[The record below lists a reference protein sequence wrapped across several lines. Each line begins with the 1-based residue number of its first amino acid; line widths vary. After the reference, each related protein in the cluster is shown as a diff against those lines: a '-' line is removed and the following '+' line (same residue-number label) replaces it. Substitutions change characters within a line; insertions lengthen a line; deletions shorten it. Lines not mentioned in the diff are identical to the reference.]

1 MTSLITQP
9 QLMMAAAADVAEINL
24 AIGAA
29 KAAAAGPTTGLVAA
43 AGDEVSAMS
52 ATLFGAYG
60 QEYQALLQQ
69 AAAFHEQFVA
79 ALSSAGNAYAGA
91 EAAASNALGALGGDV
106 RALLG
111 GNAAPATATVTGA
124 LTTAAPAV
132 VPSPNTVTLVL
143 GASGL
148 PIPPQDYIV
157 GIPPLYIN
165 QFFPAGIN
173 VGLPTPEGL
182 YPLTGINN
190 LTLDVSVSQ
199 GVTILNNAI
208 QSAVASGNTT
218 INVFGYS
225 QSSTISS
232 VVMQMLNPTNTP
244 GGSLLPSDVHLNFTL
259 VGDPSNPNGGLLTRF
274 PGLSLPSLGIT
285 FGTATPG
292 NSFPTN
298 IYTIEYDGFG
308 DFPQYPID
316 VLSDV
321 NAFVGIIELHGTYPF
336 FSAAQLLPT
345 TMGGEAI
352 QLTNTVGPTQTQYFI
367 LPTQNLPLLDPVRA
381 IPVIGNPLADLV
393 QPDLR
398 VLVDLGYGSTTQG
411 WSPDPPNVPTPFGV
425 IPPVS
430 PITIAGALATGTQ
443 QGISAFANDISAGI
457 AGVPTLA
464 SNLSPAGLSS
474 ALMGSLGTGGSSVLP
489 ALTSALS
496 SPASFIAALQS
507 ANSNIINAFSS
518 SASAAYATLLP
529 TADVANAIVTSVP
542 SYDLNLFLDG
552 VEQVVNGDPVGGLVY
567 AFGAP
572 LAADTAL
579 ATLFGGFE
587 LRVLQHAATSIV
599 GDVMNTYMPQPVSQP
614 QAQPQLGTAFG
625 SD

>member
-1 MTSLITQP
+1 MTSLIADP
-9 QLMMAAAADVAEINL
+9 QLLAAAAGNVADINS
-24 AIGAA
+24 AISAA
-29 KAAAAGPTTGLVAA
+29 RATAAGPTTGLVAA
-43 AGDEVSAMS
+43 AEDEVSAMS
-52 ATLFGAYG
+52 AALFGAYG

-79 ALSSAGNAYAGA
+79 ALAAAGNAYAGA
-91 EAAASNALGALGGDV
+91 EAAASNSLGTLGRDVQALM
-106 RALLG
+106 G
-111 GNAAPATATVTGA
+111 GNAAPATTTVTGA
-124 LTTAAPAV
+124 LATAAPMAPTGPV
-132 VPSPNTVTLVL
+132 TTLVL

-208 QSAVASGNTT
+208 QSAIASGSTT
-218 INVFGYS
+218 VNVFGYS

-232 VVMQMLNPTNTP
+232 VVMQMLNPSNTP
-244 GGSLLPSDVHLNFTL
+244 GGSLLPPGVNLNFTL

-285 FGTATPG
+285 FGTATPD
-292 NSFPTN
+292 NSFPTR

-321 NAFVGIIELHGTYPF
+321 NAFVGILELHGTYPF
-336 FSAAQLLPT
+336 FTATQLLPT

-352 QLTNTVGPTQTQYFI
+352 PLTNTVGTPLTQYFI

-381 IPVIGNPLADLV
+381 IPVIGNPIADLV

-430 PITIAGALATGTQ
+430 PITVAGALATGTQ
-443 QGISAFANDISAGI
+443 QGISAFANDISAI
-457 AGVPTLA
+457 ISSPP
-464 SNLSPAGLSS
+464 NLSPAGLSTT
-474 ALMGSLGTGGSSVLP
+474 LMGSLGTGGASVLP

-507 ANSNIINAFSS
+507 ANSNIINGISS

-587 LRVLQHAATSIV
+587 LRVIQHAATSIV
-599 GDVMNTYMPQPVSQP
+599 GDVMNSYMPPPVSQAQP
-614 QAQPQLGTAFG
+614 QPQLGTAFG

>member
-9 QLMMAAAADVAEINL
+9 QLLAAAAGNVADINS

-29 KAAAAGPTTGLVAA
+29 KSAAAGPTTGLVAA

-79 ALSSAGNAYAGA
+79 ALSSAGNAYAES
-91 EAAASNALGALGGDV
+91 EAAASNALGTLDGDV
-106 RALLG
+106 QAMLG
-111 GNAAPATATVTGA
+111 VTMTGR
-124 LTTAAPAV
+124 LTTAA
-132 VPSPNTVTLVL
+132 TITTLVL

-148 PIPPQDYIV
+148 PIPPPDYIV

-165 QFFPAGIN
+165 PFFPH
-173 VGLPTPEGL
+173 VGATIMGLDTPEGL
-182 YPLTGINN
+182 YPLTGIKN

-208 QSAVASGNTT
+208 QSAVTSGNTT

-336 FSAAQLLPT
+336 FTAAQLMPT

-381 IPVIGNPLADLV
+381 IPVIGNPIADLV

-425 IPPVS
+425 MPPVG
-430 PITIAGALATGTQ
+430 PITVASALATGIP
-443 QGISAFANDISAGI
+443 QGISAFMNDVNAEAPIM
-457 AGVPTLA
+457 A

-474 ALMGSLGTGGSSVLP
+474 ALMGTGGMGAASGLI
-489 ALTSALS
+489 AGLTSALS

-507 ANSNIINAFSS
+507 ANSNIINAISS

-529 TADVANAIVTSVP
+529 TADLANAIVTSVP

-579 ATLFGGFE
+579 ATIFGGFE

-599 GDVMNTYMPQPVSQP
+599 GDVMNTYMPPPVSQP
-614 QAQPQLGTAFG
+614 QPQLGTAFG

>member
-9 QLMMAAAADVAEINL
+9 QVLAAAAADVADINS

-52 ATLFGAYG
+52 AALFGAYG

-79 ALSSAGNAYAGA
+79 ALAAAGNAYAGA
-91 EAAASNALGALGGDV
+91 EAAASNSLGTLGGDLQ
-106 RALLG
+106 ALMG
-111 GNAAPATATVTGA
+111 GNAAPATTTVTGA
-124 LTTAAPAV
+124 LATAAPMAPTGPV
-132 VPSPNTVTLVL
+132 TTLVL

-165 QFFPAGIN
+165 QFFPPGIN

-208 QSAVASGNTT
+208 QSAIASGSTT
-218 INVFGYS
+218 VNVFGYS

-232 VVMQMLNPTNTP
+232 VVMQMLNPSNTP
-244 GGSLLPSDVHLNFTL
+244 GGSLLGPGVNLNFTL

-285 FGTATPG
+285 FGTATPD
-292 NSFPTN
+292 NSFPTH
-298 IYTIEYDGFG
+298 IYSIEYDGFA

-316 VLSDV
+316 FPADL
-321 NAFVGIIELHGTYPF
+321 NAFFGIIYLHGTYPF
-336 FSAAQLLPT
+336 FTGDQILN
-345 TMGGEAI
+345 AI
-352 QLTNTVGPTQTQYFI
+352 PLTNTVGPTMTDYFI

-381 IPVIGNPLADLV
+381 IPLIGNPIADLV

-398 VLVDLGYGSTTQG
+398 VLVDLGYGSTPQG

-430 PITIAGALATGTQ
+430 PITVAGALATGTQ
-443 QGISAFANDISAGI
+443 QGISAFANDISAMMSS
-457 AGVPTLA
+457 PP
-464 SNLSPAGLSS
+464 NLSPAGLSN
-474 ALMGSLGTGGSSVLP
+474 ALMGSLGTGGASVLP

-496 SPASFIAALQS
+496 SPASFIATLQS
-507 ANSNIINAFSS
+507 ANSNIINGISS

-529 TADVANAIVTSVP
+529 TADLANAIVTSVP

-587 LRVLQHAATSIV
+587 VRVIQHAATSIV
-599 GDVMNTYMPQPVSQP
+599 GDVMNTYMPPPVSQAQP
-614 QAQPQLGTAFG
+614 QPQLGTAVG

>member
-1 MTSLITQP
+1 MTSVITQP
-9 QLMMAAAADVAEINL
+9 QVLAAAAADVADINS

-60 QEYQALLQQ
+60 QEFQALLQQ
-69 AAAFHEQFVA
+69 ADAFHEQFVA
-79 ALSSAGNAYAGA
+79 ALSAAGNAYAGA
-91 EAAASNALGALGGDV
+91 EAAASNSLGTLGGDLQ
-106 RALLG
+106 ALLG
-111 GNAAPATATVTGA
+111 GNAAPATGTVMGA
-124 LTTAAPAV
+124 LTTAAPTV

-148 PIPPQDYIV
+148 PIPPQAYIV

-173 VGLPTPEGL
+173 VGIPTPEGL

-190 LTLDVSVSQ
+190 LTFDVSVSQ
-199 GVTILNNAI
+199 GLTILNNAI
-208 QSAVASGNTT
+208 QTAVSSGNTT

-225 QSSTISS
+225 QSAAIASLE
-232 VVMQMLNPTNTP
+232 MQMLNPTNTP
-244 GGSLLPSDVHLNFTL
+244 GGSLLPLGVHLNVTL
-259 VGDPSNPNGGLLTRF
+259 VGDVSNPNGGLLTRF
-274 PGLSLPSLGIT
+274 PGLSLPSLGLT
-285 FGTATPG
+285 FGTATPD
-292 NSFPTN
+292 NSFPTH
-298 IYTIEYDGFG
+298 IYTIEYDGFA

-316 VLSDV
+316 LLSDV
-321 NAFVGIIELHGTYPF
+321 NAFVGIVELHGTYPF
-336 FSAAQLLPT
+336 FTATQLLPT
-345 TMGGEAI
+345 SMGGEAI
-352 QLTNTVGPTQTQYFI
+352 PLTNTTVPTLTDYFI

-381 IPVIGNPLADLV
+381 IPLIGNPIADLV

-411 WSPDPPNVPTPFGV
+411 WSPNPPNVPTPFGV

-430 PITIAGALATGTQ
+430 PITVAGALATGTQ
-443 QGISAFANDISAGI
+443 QGISAFANDISAMMSS
-457 AGVPTLA
+457 PP
-464 SNLSPAGLSS
+464 NLSPAGLSN
-474 ALMGSLGTGGSSVLP
+474 ALMGSLGTGGASVLP

-496 SPASFIAALQS
+496 SPASFIATLQS
-507 ANSNIINAFSS
+507 ANSNIINAISS

-529 TADVANAIVTSVP
+529 TADIANALVISAP

-552 VEQVVNGDPVGGLVY
+552 VEQAVNGDPVGGLAY

-572 LAADTAL
+572 VAADVALGTLAA
-579 ATLFGGFE
+579 GFE
-587 LRVLQHAATSIV
+587 FRVVEHAATTIV
-599 GDVMNTYMPQPVSQP
+599 GNVMNTYMPPPVS
-614 QAQPQLGTAFG
+614 QAQPQLGDAFG